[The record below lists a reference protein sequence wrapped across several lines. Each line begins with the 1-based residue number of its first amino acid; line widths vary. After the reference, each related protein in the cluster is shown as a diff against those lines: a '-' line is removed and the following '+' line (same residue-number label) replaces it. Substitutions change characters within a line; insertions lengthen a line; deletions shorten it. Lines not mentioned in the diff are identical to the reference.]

1 MSGNHAIALTG
12 TPGVGKSS
20 LAEAL
25 GAAGWGIVDVED
37 AARDHGCLGETEADG
52 AAPVDVHALS
62 ERWSPPDENIVVD
75 GHLSHFL
82 DVTAVVLL
90 RCSPDL
96 IRDRLAP
103 RGYNDAKIQA
113 NVEWELT
120 AGHWSELLEFE
131 IDVPVLELD
140 ASKRSTASLA
150 AEVLAWLADGC
161 PAPPLLEAAAAA
173 TDWLNEFPLGVG
185 GGLAAMYAPNATSG
199 GWWLLGSALLISL
212 AMLVDGLDGSL
223 ARAKGEVSRWGDYLD
238 HTIDRILDATWVVC
252 ISASVFVDDLAF
264 GFAAAF
270 LTLLGSYMGT
280 QAQAVA
286 GSRNYRG
293 FSRADRT
300 VLTLVSLVVMGLMLL
315 LGLHVDAMLV
325 GPLDH
330 VPVNP
335 LSLIVLISAL
345 GGMWTFAVRFMQA
358 QAEIRALDAAD
369 PLPQPN
375 RANAEAAPQQHRS
388 GE

>member
-1 MSGNHAIALTG
+1 MFFQHLDQFFPFLVHSFCSRQPLLWFLPENADVTKQPESLEEVDLLLCVTFLDGHHVVTELRGHDLRQLKAAAFDVALNLDQCLRGVLHPEHGTVLMRVVAAYGAFAFMPLRLIGSHDVSSTMSGNHAIALTG

-25 GAAGWGIVDVED
+25 RAEGWGTVDVED

-52 AAPVDVHALS
+52 AAPLDVHALS

-173 TDWLNEFPLGVG
+173 TDWLNE
-185 GGLAAMYAPNATSG
+185 
-199 GWWLLGSALLISL
+199 
-212 AMLVDGLDGSL
+212 
-223 ARAKGEVSRWGDYLD
+223 
-238 HTIDRILDATWVVC
+238 
-252 ISASVFVDDLAF
+252 
-264 GFAAAF
+264 
-270 LTLLGSYMGT
+270 
-280 QAQAVA
+280 
-286 GSRNYRG
+286 
-293 FSRADRT
+293 
-300 VLTLVSLVVMGLMLL
+300 
-315 LGLHVDAMLV
+315 
-325 GPLDH
+325 
-330 VPVNP
+330 
-335 LSLIVLISAL
+335 
-345 GGMWTFAVRFMQA
+345 
-358 QAEIRALDAAD
+358 
-369 PLPQPN
+369 
-375 RANAEAAPQQHRS
+375 
-388 GE
+388 